1 MGIYLVR
8 MAIKKRVQK
17 TKLQAINEE
26 LTSLGI
32 DPIADTDQCPE
43 RTRFL
48 RHIQSP
54 DFDDKDWVK
63 TYKSLK
69 EQYALA
75 FHTYFAVQ
83 FPCMLFEYGEDK
95 VYWDYDSDKGIYHEM
110 TGSVVRGIVI
120 NLLIS
125 EGLND
130 KANESFAK
138 DVLARFR
145 AICPHRGKTL
155 EDFDSESD
163 WFHVN
168 NGWVNIVN
176 GEFRQHT
183 PEFLSKRK
191 SVVDYSVDAQCPIYN
206 RFLDK
211 DIMVPPDAV
220 RVMDQFAGLLLT
232 HDTQYEKMLTLIGRP
247 GSGKSTLMNIWSH
260 VLGDFA
266 VQKRLSEITGDAA
279 RFGGADLVGKT
290 LCWFDEVDVKRSEMG
305 NSLGLLVSGK
315 KIRVERKGING
326 IYDTTNGVKCV
337 LTANNLPLS
346 AEHGIYRR
354 LLFINFPRSFHD
366 EGSVNPHLYEEL
378 IEEGSGILNRMI
390 KGLQDLRKMRG
401 FTVIDG
407 HDELIEEY
415 KAESDTV
422 AEFLDTYFEPDY
434 EHKTVILNKTMFIA
448 YKAFLGD
455 HRQFQLTPDRFGRLL
470 LSQPLNKFAKI
481 KKVRVHDGRGWTGFT
496 LKKQYEIT
504 IDETIVERAGIDF

>member
-1 MGIYLVR
+1 M
-8 MAIKKRVQK
+8 KKETKKK
-17 TKLQAINEE
+17 TPLQEINEQLE
-26 LTSLGI
+26 ALGVEQ
-32 DPIADTDQCPE
+32 IADTDPCPE

-48 RHIQSP
+48 KHVQNP

-63 TYKSLK
+63 SYKALK
-69 EQYALA
+69 ESYALA
-75 FHTYFAVQ
+75 FHTYVAHIY
-83 FPCMLFEYGEDK
+83 PHLLFEYGEDK
-95 VYWDYDSDKGIYHEM
+95 VYWDYDLEQGIYNEM

-120 NLLIS
+120 QLLIN
-125 EGLND
+125 EGLKE
-130 KANESFAK
+130 KAHEAFAK

-145 AICPHRGKTL
+145 ATRPNRGKTL
-155 EDFDSESD
+155 EDFDADSE

-168 NGWVNIVN
+168 NGWVNIVS
-176 GEFRQHT
+176 GEFRPHT
-183 PEFLSKRK
+183 SEFFSKRK
-191 SVVDYSVDAQCPIYN
+191 SVVNYDEDATCPRYDT
-206 RFLDK
+206 FLDA
-211 DIMVPPDAV
+211 DIMVAPDAV

-279 RFGGADLVGKT
+279 RFGGSDLVGKT

-366 EGSVNPHLYEEL
+366 EGMVNAHLYEEL
-378 IEEGSGILNRMI
+378 IEESSGILNRMI
-390 KGLQDLRKMRG
+390 KGLKDLRKMRG
-401 FTVIDG
+401 FTVIEG
-407 HDELIEEY
+407 HDDLIEEY
-415 KAESDTV
+415 KAESDTL
-422 AEFLDTYFEPDY
+422 AEFLETHFDADY
-434 EHKTVILNKTMFIA
+434 EHKESILNRVMFTA

-455 HRQFQLTPDRFGRLL
+455 HRQFQLTPDRFGRML

-481 KKVRVHDGRGWTGFT
+481 KKVRVHEGRGWTGLK
-496 LKKQYEIT
+496 LKKGFSFTANDT
-504 IDETIVERAGIDF
+504 ILAQHEMEF